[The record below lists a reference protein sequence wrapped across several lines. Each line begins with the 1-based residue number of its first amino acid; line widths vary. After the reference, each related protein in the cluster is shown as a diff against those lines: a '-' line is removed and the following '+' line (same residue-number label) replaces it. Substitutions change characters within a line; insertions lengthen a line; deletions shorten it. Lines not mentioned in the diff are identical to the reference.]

1 MPRHALVLNSS
12 HDLFTEK
19 GRDLNIEKKNGR
31 ICDIILGTQLGN
43 MNSLGSEDAAMCAQE
58 I

>member
-12 HDLFTEK
+12 HDLFIEK
-19 GRDLNIEKKNGR
+19 GRDLNIERKNGR
-31 ICDIILGTQLGN
+31 ICDIIFGTQLGY